1 MAKRRTDG
9 VIVTANASPMRIPG
23 RFIAPADLRHDG
35 NIFNVLRIIFA
46 SAVIFSHAYVLTGN
60 EDPSAA
66 VLPFSVSRIAV
77 LLFFSLSGFL
87 VTNSLM
93 TRGVRQYAFA
103 RGLRMLPG
111 LWVML
116 VITALASTLLFNRQP
131 AGETATSAS
140 FWQYLAYNGALIG
153 RQFGI
158 VGTYPDNPFA
168 GVINGSLWTIPRE
181 VQCYIALALIGAAG
195 LLSRRWWLLAAFVI
209 GTFVHLALPRDL
221 LPALTHLRPLA
232 LSFFA
237 GVLLFLFRER
247 VFLSWPLAIAT
258 IMLTAVADAGPW
270 RELAAQ
276 LTAAYVTLV
285 VAILAPAAW
294 KAFSSKMPDYS
305 FGMYI
310 YAFAVQQALIAS
322 GVATTPVANMV
333 GTLLLTL
340 PLAAL
345 SWHLVEKPALAL
357 KGRKARARTLT
368 SGA

>member
-1 MAKRRTDG
+1 MTE
-9 VIVTANASPMRIPG
+9 TALPLRVPG

-60 EDPSAA
+60 EDPSLD
-66 VLPFSVSRIAV
+66 VLPFSISRLAV

-116 VITALASTLLFNRQP
+116 VITALASILLFNRQP

-153 RQFGI
+153 RHYTIAGS
-158 VGTYPDNPFA
+158 YPDNPVA

-195 LLSRRWWLLAAFVI
+195 LLGRRGWLLAAFAI
-209 GTFVHLALPRDL
+209 GTIVHLALPHDL
-221 LPALTHLRPLA
+221 VPALTDLRPLA

-247 VFLSWPLAIAT
+247 VFLSWPLAIAA
-258 IMLTAVADAGPW
+258 ILLTMVATAGPF

-276 LTAAYVTLV
+276 FTAAYVTLV
-285 VAILAPAAW
+285 LAILVPAQW
-294 KAFSSKMPDYS
+294 KRLSSAMPDYS

-310 YAFAVQQALIAS
+310 YAFVVQQALIAS
-322 GVATTPVANMV
+322 GIAATPISNMVATLAF
-333 GTLLLTL
+333 TL

-345 SWHLVEKPALAL
+345 SWHFVEKPALAL
-357 KGRKARARTLT
+357 KTRKPKPAGAETRPA